1 VRVLLAHS
9 FYRTSGGE
17 DRYVQQEAELLSK
30 GHSVELLVGRND
42 RLSETPATAVQ
53 MVYSRKRRREAA
65 DTLAR
70 FDPDIVH
77 VHNVYPSLGSAVHLA
92 AVEARVPLVMTV
104 HNFRMRCPNGL
115 MFTEGSLC
123 RRCQR
128 GNYLQAIAHR
138 CFPSRRQS
146 FAYAG
151 ALWIHRFA
159 VRLQDKVSLFVCPSD
174 FVRKELV
181 TWGVPAERTVTI
193 PNFCYPQSNADP
205 QPGSFGVFVGRL
217 SSEKGV
223 HVLLEA
229 LRIAKDPPF
238 RVVGDGPMES
248 ALRNQAVGL
257 GLTNTK
263 FLGRLPSNQVGEVLR
278 GSRFLV
284 MPSLWNE
291 TGGLAALEAMAV
303 ARPVLVSSL
312 GGLPELVR
320 EGTGLQCRPGDA
332 VDLAK
337 QIQRLMDDSDFCRA
351 AGVRG
356 LKVSRHEF
364 GPEMH
369 LARLETAFRT
379 VLT

>member
-1 VRVLLAHS
+1 
-9 FYRTSGGE
+9 
-17 DRYVQQEAELLSK
+17 
-30 GHSVELLVGRND
+30 
-42 RLSETPATAVQ
+42 
-53 MVYSRKRRREAA
+53 M
-65 DTLAR
+65 
-70 FDPDIVH
+70 
-77 VHNVYPSLGSAVHLA
+77 
-92 AVEARVPLVMTV
+92 
-104 HNFRMRCPNGL
+104 
-115 MFTEGSLC
+115 
-123 RRCQR
+123 
-128 GNYLQAIAHR
+128 
-138 CFPSRRQS
+138 
-146 FAYAG
+146 
-151 ALWIHRFA
+151 
-159 VRLQDKVSLFVCPSD
+159 FVCPSD

-181 TWGVPAERTVTI
+181 TWGVLAERTVTI

-248 ALRNQAVGL
+248 VLRNQAAGL

-263 FLGRLPSNQVGEVLR
+263 FLGRLPANQVGEVLR

-337 QIQRLMDDSDFCRA
+337 QIQRLMDDSDFCRV

-356 LKVSRHEF
+356 LRVSRHEF